1 MKRILALCL
10 AAAGIFCMTACG
22 GNTVE
27 EVQVSEEPATD
38 PSQTTTVDTPAQ
50 SAANAGGADGGI
62 LITYFTYGENAD
74 LPAGVDANSSASI
87 QYQNDTVTGN
97 TGLIAY
103 MIAEA
108 TGGELFS
115 IRTTDPYPET
125 YDATIEPGG
134 KHRGRSAHACHTH

>member
-50 SAANAGGADGGI
+50 SAADAGGADGGI
-62 LITYFTYGENAD
+62 LIA
-74 LPAGVDANSSASI
+74 
-87 QYQNDTVTGN
+87 
-97 TGLIAY
+97 
-103 MIAEA
+103 
-108 TGGELFS
+108 
-115 IRTTDPYPET
+115 
-125 YDATIEPGG
+125 
-134 KHRGRSAHACHTH
+134 

>member
-38 PSQTTTVDTPAQ
+38 PSQSTTVETPAQ
-50 SAANAGGADGGI
+50 SASDAGGADGGI
-62 LITYFTYGENAD
+62 LIAYFTYGENAD

-87 QYQNDTVTGN
+87 
-97 TGLIAY
+97 
-103 MIAEA
+103 
-108 TGGELFS
+108 
-115 IRTTDPYPET
+115 
-125 YDATIEPGG
+125 
-134 KHRGRSAHACHTH
+134 